1 MSMKVDIENFLREV
15 CPQYGLSANYRPDK
29 NFYVVHKRGYS
40 IQNFTPKQFYEIP
53 KPKRKQM
60 FLALMK
66 RGLTHNLG
74 EGTLKNKLHS
84 RSSFGTRIV

>member
-1 MSMKVDIENFLREV
+1 MKVDIENFLRQE
-15 CPQYGLSANYRPDK
+15 CPRLGLSANYRADK

-40 IQNFTPKQFYEIP
+40 IQNFTPEQFYQIP

-60 FLALMK
+60 LVAIMQ

-74 EGTLKNKLHS
+74 EGTLKGKLHS
-84 RSSFGTRIV
+84 RSSLGQRIV